1 MAGPAGVKPARV
13 LGFSCAE
20 DVSAAIAVW
29 RRWLEME
36 KRVSRHTLSAYTADL
51 SGFLDFLTGYHGRP
65 PSIND
70 LSEARFMD
78 FRAWLARQ
86 AADGLGTASRA
97 RALSGVRNFFR
108 WLDRSGQMHNPTIG
122 LMQAPK
128 LPTRLPK
135 PLTEG
140 DAASLLTTA
149 EEWAD
154 EAWIGKRDRAL
165 FTLLYGCGLRIDE
178 ALSLNRCDM
187 PDETLLVTGKGRKQR
202 MIPVLPVVR
211 EALESYVAACP
222 YALTED
228 GPLFVGA
235 RGGRLNAS
243 IAQKRMRDLRPLM
256 GLPDTA
262 TPHALRHS
270 FATHLLAD
278 GSDLRA
284 IQDLLGH
291 ASLSSTQL
299 YTDLDPEQMLGIY
312 ENAHPRARTK
322 KVEKTEEAE

>member
-1 MAGPAGVKPARV
+1 VKRASA

-20 DVSAAIAVW
+20 DVSAAIAAW

-51 SGFLDFLTGYHGRP
+51 SGFLEFLTRYHGRP

-86 AADGLGTASRA
+86 ASDGLGTASRA

-108 WLDRSGQMHNPTIG
+108 WLDRSGQMHNPTIS
-122 LMQAPK
+122 LIQAPK
-128 LPTRLPK
+128 LPERLPK

-140 DAASLLTTA
+140 DAANLLTTA
-149 EEWAD
+149 EEWAS
-154 EAWIGKRDRAL
+154 EPWVGKRDRAL

-178 ALSLNRCDM
+178 ALSLNRRDM
-187 PDETLLVTGKGRKQR
+187 PDETLVVTGKGRKQR

-211 EALESYVAACP
+211 EALEAYVAACP
-222 YALTED
+222 YALSD
-228 GPLFVGA
+228 NGPLFVGM
-235 RGGRLNAS
+235 RGGRLNAAV
-243 IAQKRMRDLRPLM
+243 AQKQMRALRAVM

-270 FATHLLAD
+270 FATHLLTD

-299 YTDLDPEQMLGIY
+299 YTDLDAEQMLGIY
-312 ENAHPRARTK
+312 ENAHPRARSK
-322 KVEKTEEAE
+322 KIE

>member
-1 MAGPAGVKPARV
+1 MAGPAGVKRASV

-20 DVSAAIAVW
+20 DVSAAIAAW

-51 SGFLDFLTGYHGRP
+51 SGFLEFLTGYKGHP
-65 PSIND
+65 PGLND
-70 LSEARFMD
+70 LSDAHLTD
-78 FRAWLARQ
+78 FRAWLSRQ
-86 AADGLGTASRA
+86 ASGGLGTASRA

-108 WLDRSGQMHNPTIG
+108 WLDRSGRMHNPAIG
-122 LMQAPK
+122 LLQAPK
-128 LPTRLPK
+128 LPERLPK

-140 DAASLLTTA
+140 DAANLLTTA

-154 EAWIGKRDRAL
+154 EPWIGKRDRAL

-187 PDETLLVTGKGRKQR
+187 PGEMLMVTGKGRKQR

-211 EALESYVAACP
+211 EALEAYVAACP
-222 YALTED
+222 YALSD
-228 GPLFVGA
+228 GGPLFVGM
-235 RGGRLNAS
+235 RGGRLNAAV
-243 IAQKRMRDLRPLM
+243 AQKQMRGLRPVM

-299 YTDLDPEQMLGIY
+299 YTDLDAEQMLGIY

-322 KVEKTEEAE
+322 KPE

>member
-1 MAGPAGVKPARV
+1 
-13 LGFSCAE
+13 
-20 DVSAAIAVW
+20 
-29 RRWLEME
+29 ME
-36 KRVSRHTLSAYTADL
+36 KRVSRHTLAAYTADL
-51 SGFLDFLTGYHGRP
+51 SGFLEFLTGYKGRP
-65 PSIND
+65 PGLSD
-70 LSEARFMD
+70 LSDAHLID
-78 FRAWLARQ
+78 FRAWLSRQ
-86 AADGLGTASRA
+86 ASGGLGTASRA

-108 WLDRSGQMHNPTIG
+108 WLDRSGRMHNPAIG
-122 LMQAPK
+122 LLQAPK

-140 DAASLLTTA
+140 DAANLLTTA

-154 EAWIGKRDRAL
+154 EPWIGKRDRAL

-187 PDETLLVTGKGRKQR
+187 PSETLVVTGKGRKQR

-211 EALESYVAACP
+211 EALEAYVAACP
-222 YALTED
+222 YALSSD
-228 GPLFVGA
+228 SPLFVGM
-235 RGGRLNAS
+235 RGGRLNAAV
-243 IAQKRMRDLRPLM
+243 AQKQMRGLRPVM

-270 FATHLLAD
+270 FATHLLVD

-299 YTDLDPEQMLGIY
+299 YTDLDAEQMLGIY

-322 KVEKTEEAE
+322 KAE

>member
-1 MAGPAGVKPARV
+1 MKRAGV

-20 DVSAAIAVW
+20 DVCAAIAAW

-51 SGFLDFLTGYHGRP
+51 SGFLEFLTGYYGRP

-70 LSEARFMD
+70 LSQARFMD

-86 AADGLGTASRA
+86 ASDGLGTASRA

-108 WLDRSGQMHNPTIG
+108 WLDRSGQMHNPTIS

-128 LPTRLPK
+128 LPERLPK

-140 DAASLLTTA
+140 DAANLLTIA

-154 EAWIGKRDRAL
+154 KPWIGKRDRAL

-178 ALSLNRCDM
+178 ALSLNRRDM
-187 PDETLLVTGKGRKQR
+187 PGETLMVTGKGRKQR

-211 EALESYVAACP
+211 EALETYIAACP
-222 YALTED
+222 YALVND
-228 GPLFVGA
+228 GPLFVGM
-235 RGGRLNAS
+235 RGGRLNAAV
-243 IAQKRMRDLRPLM
+243 AQKQMRGLRTVM

-284 IQDLLGH
+284 SQDLLGH

-299 YTDLDPEQMLGIY
+299 YTDLDAEQMLGIY

-322 KVEKTEEAE
+322 KAE

>member
-1 MAGPAGVKPARV
+1 MAGPAGVKPVPV

-20 DVSAAIAVW
+20 DVDAAIAAW

-36 KRVSRHTLSAYTADL
+36 KRVSRHTLSAYIADL
-51 SGFLDFLTGYHGRP
+51 TGFLEFLTGYHGHP
-65 PSIND
+65 PGLND
-70 LSEARFMD
+70 LSAACLMD

-86 AADGLGTASRA
+86 ATDGLGTASRA

-108 WLDRSGQMHNPTIG
+108 WLDRSGRMHNPAIG
-122 LMQAPK
+122 LMRAPK
-128 LPTRLPK
+128 LPERLPK

-140 DAASLLTTA
+140 DAANLLTTA

-154 EAWIGKRDRAL
+154 EPWIGKRDRAL

-187 PDETLLVTGKGRKQR
+187 PGETLMVTGKGRKQR

-211 EALESYVAACP
+211 ESLETYVAACP
-222 YALTED
+222 YALSDD
-228 GPLFVGA
+228 GPLFVGM
-235 RGGRLNAS
+235 RGGRLNAAV
-243 IAQKRMRDLRPLM
+243 AQKQMRGLRTVM

-299 YTDLDPEQMLGIY
+299 YTDLDAEQMLGIY
-312 ENAHPRARTK
+312 ENAHPRARSK
-322 KVEKTEEAE
+322 KVE